1 MPKKRGAPPAAADS
15 SANDPPVLL
24 SQREQDAVLETVVS
38 SVTDYAIFLLD
49 PSGNVLTWNEGAQR
63 IKGYTRDEIVGQ
75 HFSRFYPAESVQAG
89 WPTEELRRATESG
102 RFEDEG
108 WRVRKDGG
116 RFWANVVITT
126 RRDANNKILGF
137 LKITRD
143 LTERRR
149 NEEVLRQSGERFRLM
164 VESVKD
170 YAIFMLDPT
179 GHVISWN
186 LGAERIKG
194 YSASEIMGQHFSR
207 FYPQADIEA
216 GKPTQELRRALSS
229 GRVEDEGWRLRK
241 DGSRFWANVI
251 ITAVHDA
258 EGRLRGFAK
267 VTRDLT
273 ERRRAEA
280 LEAAGR
286 EMSEFLAMLSH
297 ELRNPLAPIRNAVAL
312 MVASS
317 MQNPTLT
324 WARDVID
331 RQTAL
336 LARLVDDLLD
346 VTRIT
351 LGKISLRLEPTEIA
365 AAINRAVESTR
376 PLMEARKHKLLVRL
390 CDDPLS
396 VQADLVRITQVITN
410 LLTNAAKYTPD
421 GGRVEL
427 NCVREPEHV
436 VIRVGDNGI
445 GMTGDLLARVFDLF
459 AQGSQSLD
467 RREGGL
473 GIGLTL
479 ARKLVMLHGGTLTGR
494 SEGAGRGSEFVVR
507 LPLMTA
513 PRDREEGKPVT
524 PAFSGKGRL
533 VLVVDDNQDAA
544 QSLAL
549 LVMMWGF
556 ETSIVHDGPAALAAI
571 HSRAPDIVLLD
582 IGLPGLDGYEVARRV
597 RQTPGLAQLPIIAV
611 SGYGQEEDQQR
622 ARGAG
627 FNDHMVKP
635 VDADKLRA
643 KLADLFQRT

>member
-1 MPKKRGAPPAAADS
+1 
-15 SANDPPVLL
+15 
-24 SQREQDAVLETVVS
+24 
-38 SVTDYAIFLLD
+38 
-49 PSGNVLTWNEGAQR
+49 
-63 IKGYTRDEIVGQ
+63 
-75 HFSRFYPAESVQAG
+75 
-89 WPTEELRRATESG
+89 
-102 RFEDEG
+102 
-108 WRVRKDGG
+108 
-116 RFWANVVITT
+116 
-126 RRDANNKILGF
+126 
-137 LKITRD
+137 
-143 LTERRR
+143 
-149 NEEVLRQSGERFRLM
+149 LRQSEERFRLL
-164 VESVKD
+164 VESVND

-186 LGAERIKG
+186 AGAQRIKG
-194 YSASEIMGQHFSR
+194 YTAGEIMGQHFSR
-207 FYPQADIEA
+207 FYPLQDIDA
-216 GKPTQELRRALSS
+216 GKPTQELRKALSS

-251 ITAVHDA
+251 ITAVHDS

-273 ERRRAEA
+273 ERRRTEA

-317 MQNPTLT
+317 IQNPTMA

-331 RQTAL
+331 RQTAV

-365 AAINRAVESTR
+365 AAINRSVEATR
-376 PLMEARKHKLLVRL
+376 PLMELRKHKLTVNL
-390 CDDPLS
+390 CDDPLP
-396 VQADLVRITQVITN
+396 VQADLLRITQVITN

-421 GGRVEL
+421 GGYVEL
-427 NCVREPEHV
+427 TCEHESQHV
-436 VIRVGDNGI
+436 VVRVRDNGI
-445 GMTGDLLARVFDLF
+445 GMTPDLIARIFDLF
-459 AQGSQSLD
+459 AQGNQSLD

-479 ARKLVMLHGGTLTGR
+479 ARKLVMLHGGTLTAR
-494 SEGAGRGSEFVVR
+494 SDGPGRGSDFAVR

-513 PRDREEGKPVT
+513 DRTRAEEVT
-524 PAFSGKGRL
+524 PARTFSGKGRRI
-533 VLVVDDNQDAA
+533 LVVDDNQDAA

-556 ETSIVHDGPAALAAI
+556 DASVVHDGSAAVEAI
-571 HSRAPDIVLLD
+571 QAHPPDLVLLD
-582 IGLPGLDGYEVARRV
+582 IGLPGMDGYAVARHV
-597 RQTPGLAQLPIIAV
+597 RQTPALASLPIIAV

-622 ARGAG
+622 ARAAG
-627 FNDHMVKP
+627 FNDHLVKP
-635 VDADKLRA
+635 VDADLLRG
-643 KLADLFQRT
+643 KLADLFQPS